1 MNKRIN
7 IATSSIV
14 ALIMLF
20 AMAGVIASGLMQVN
34 QEHNI
39 AVEEQNT
46 AEIIAQ
52 YMNSIET
59 TDSGVIMNAEVSD
72 NTTEFSEEQVAQN
85 ETGFVEPLGATTA
98 VRDEAKIFGTVM
110 NIQALMLGALSICA
124 VAVIALT
131 ILSSR
136 SAKKSQQ
143 EQTISE

>member
-14 ALIMLF
+14 ALIMLV

-34 QEHNI
+34 QKHNT

-46 AEIIAQ
+46 AETIER
-52 YMNSIET
+52 YMSSVKT
-59 TDSGVIMNAEVSD
+59 TDSGTVMSTEVS
-72 NTTEFSEEQVAQN
+72 NYTTELSEEQVAQN

-110 NIQALMLGALSICA
+110 NIQALMLGALSIGA

-136 SAKKSQQ
+136 SAKKPQQ

>member
-14 ALIMLF
+14 ALIMLV

-34 QEHNI
+34 QERNI

-52 YMNSIET
+52 YIGSAKT
-59 TDSGVIMNAEVSD
+59 TESGTIVNAETSD
-72 NTTEFSEEQVAQN
+72 SETELSEEQVAQN
-85 ETGFVEPLGATTA
+85 ETGFAEPLGATTA

-110 NIQALMLGALSICA
+110 NIQALMLGTLSIGA

-136 SAKKSQQ
+136 SAKKSRQ
-143 EQTISE
+143 EQTINE

>member
-14 ALIMLF
+14 ALIMLV

-46 AEIIAQ
+46 TKIIAQ
-52 YMNSIET
+52 YMNSIKT
-59 TDSGVIMNAEVSD
+59 TDSGVIMNTEVSD

-110 NIQALMLGALSICA
+110 NIQALMLGTLSIGA

-136 SAKKSQQ
+136 NTKRSQQ